1 MDRITHKEMSPEK
14 TIGICRGILKSLGLE
29 LEEIERYTGTQ
40 AFSMHL
46 KIYYNG
52 VFLKRTNG
60 KGITRELALA
70 AAYAEML
77 ERIQGSP
84 HHLYHD
90 LGEMYLKEYLC
101 NDGFVAYPTEIQE
114 RDIEKYKK
122 EDLIF
127 KYIKEYTKGSKHA
140 DRIVD
145 NYITNVVET
154 FGYLPLQEYTNAV
167 TGEKVKINDFLFRTI
182 VQRTTG
188 LCAGN
193 SKYEALVQGLSE
205 IAERYSRYVIFR
217 DNLVLPLIPDD
228 IIAKSKHTYEM
239 YKDINSS
246 RRFKM
251 EIRDASLGLGLPVV
265 CVILYDRYRRGYR
278 VSMGAFP
285 AITVAMD
292 RTMNELVQGSHI
304 DNLDL
309 IEFSAYGNSHIGK
322 DVKVKTLDGEKDFDE
337 LRDSFWILRNITN
350 STGMYKDKFFTND
363 YSYEFD
369 PSIWDMAI
377 TRDNEQMFKDLS
389 KLISEKF
396 DTEVLYKDYSYL
408 GFPTYSIICPKIT
421 TESSLGNGDLYW
433 IADINRRIFEE
444 QVFKSDTLDESQ
456 LVKLRIEGHS
466 NGLSVLTG
474 RPSKYDLS
482 TEFAKAYLEFIKGN
496 YRESSRL
503 FSFSNPNPPEG
514 VPEEI
519 LFKHLDI
526 WGCFINYIA
535 LMDSVKDKLKIREIL
550 EKIYKKEIVELIE
563 GVLKDNQSLTNALF
577 KDRQSELNVIN
588 WELFDAS
595 VEIVNKLNKRKLKWI
610 EKMKR

>member
-14 TIGICRGILKSLGLE
+14 TIGICRGLLKSLGLE

-205 IAERYSRYVIFR
+205 IAERYSRYVIYR
-217 DNLVLPLIPDD
+217 DNLVLPLVPED

-292 RTMNELVQGSHI
+292 RAMNELVQGSHI
-304 DNLDL
+304 DNLNL

-337 LRDSFWILRNITN
+337 LRDSFWILINITN
-350 STGMYKDKFFTND
+350 NTGMYKDKFFTND

-408 GFPTYSIICPKIT
+408 GFPTYSIICPKIM
-421 TESSLGNGDLYW
+421 TESSLGNGDIYW

-526 WGCFINYIA
+526 WGCFTNYIA

>member
-1 MDRITHKEMSPEK
+1 MDRITHKEMDPEK

-145 NYITNVVET
+145 NYITNVFET

-408 GFPTYSIICPKIT
+408 GFPTYSIICPKIM

-444 QVFKSDTLDESQ
+444 QVFKSDKLDESK